1 MRRPARDLRKLRD
14 LRAFL
19 EVLAEAPAQVPD
31 LEQAWRAVRDM
42 HDVLHP
48 TRARTELGLVA
59 VVELVRA
66 VAEPGDFWQWPPY
79 LDLTASAQAK
89 RVAWLVKE
97 LERRVHPAFASLAQ
111 QQQRV
116 AEVLASYTPTRRKGH
131 RVPASIA
138 AELTVMAGA
147 WGEHKK
153 TAAQVVRVVEAAIRK
168 HAR

>member
-1 MRRPARDLRKLRD
+1 MRRPTRDLKKLRD

-31 LEQAWRAVRDM
+31 LERAWRAVRDM

-66 VAEPGDFWQWPPY
+66 VTEPCDFWRWAPY
-79 LDLTASAQAK
+79 LDMPANAQAK
-89 RVAWLVKE
+89 QVAWLVRE
-97 LERRVHPAFASLAQ
+97 LEHRVHPAFASLAQ
-111 QQQRV
+111 QHHRV

-131 RVPASIA
+131 RVPTSIA

-147 WGEHKK
+147 WGEHKN
-153 TAAQVVRVVEAAIRK
+153 TQVQVTRVVEAAIRK